1 MQINWRNSL
10 KNSKEYQ
17 HDMTNFE
24 ATVKHARQQW
34 KAGNAMVIITF
45 NEYLELMKAAHGT
58 QTPQATANPVSI

>member
-1 MQINWRNSL
+1 
-10 KNSKEYQ
+10 
-17 HDMTNFE
+17 MTNFE